1 MKKPFALL
9 GLVAM
14 VLVPSAAFADGPG
27 DGVVNLPMI
36 TIYGKRPARPNVIIE
51 LTRPTAAA
59 AAGAA
64 HESLRDD
71 LLKASMPPALKAAEQ
86 ARDAK

>member
-1 MKKPFALL
+1 MKKPLSLL
-9 GLVAM
+9 ALVAM
-14 VLVPSAAFADGPG
+14 VAVPSAAFADG
-27 DGVVNLPMI
+27 DGVVNVPMI

-51 LTRPTAAA
+51 LTRPTAAQ

-71 LLKASMPPALKAAEQ
+71 LLKASMPSALKAAEA
-86 ARDAK
+86 ARDMK